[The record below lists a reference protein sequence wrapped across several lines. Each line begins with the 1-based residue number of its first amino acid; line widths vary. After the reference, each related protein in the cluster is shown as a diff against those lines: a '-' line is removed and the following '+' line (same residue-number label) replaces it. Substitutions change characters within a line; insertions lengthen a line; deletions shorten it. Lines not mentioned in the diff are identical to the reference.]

1 MKYTIATLL
10 AATLAAA
17 APVTNQTT
25 TLERRDFQGSIQFFD
40 RYDCQNKC
48 VEDGYCLAG
57 QVDEGMEG
65 SDSNFIGYDSET
77 LPLSQT
83 FANSY
88 LCTGGR
94 VAVGIA
100 PTMQTRCP

>member
-17 APVTNQTT
+17 APATNQTT
-25 TLERRDFQGSIQFFD
+25 TLERRDFQGSVQFFD

-65 SDSNFIGYDSET
+65 SDSNFIGYDT
-77 LPLSQT
+77 
-83 FANSY
+83 A
-88 LCTGGR
+88 G
-94 VAVGIA
+94 
-100 PTMQTRCP
+100 